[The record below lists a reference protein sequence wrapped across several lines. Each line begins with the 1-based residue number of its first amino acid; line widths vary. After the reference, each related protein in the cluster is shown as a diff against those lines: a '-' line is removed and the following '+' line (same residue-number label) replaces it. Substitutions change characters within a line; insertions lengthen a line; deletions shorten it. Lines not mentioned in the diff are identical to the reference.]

1 MDYKIIGNKIT
12 EVKGQLSQ
20 ESQEYIKHA
29 PGDLYSNTMDL
40 IFIIEQ
46 RFFINESDEL
56 DYKLLNVILQLIDM
70 LMELILDDDDSD
82 DTIIMIDDEE

>member
-46 RFFINESDEL
+46 RYFINESDEL
-56 DYKLLNVILQLIDM
+56 DHKLLNVILELIDM
-70 LMELILDDDDSD
+70 MFEFIWDDDSD
-82 DTIIMIDDEE
+82 DTIMIDDE